1 MKSNS
6 KTINDYI
13 QSIPKNRKTLFLK
26 LWETIKNNIPEGF
39 EERLSFGMPGFV
51 VPESIFPDGYHCN
64 KNEPLPFLSLANHK
78 NYISLYHMGLY
89 MDDKLFQWFV
99 NEYSKISKKKLGIGK
114 SCIRFTDERDI
125 PFDLIE
131 ELMKKMD
138 VHTYIKLYLKQINSR
153 RK

>member
-1 MKSNS
+1 M
-6 KTINDYI
+6 
-13 QSIPKNRKTLFLK
+13 
-26 LWETIKNNIPEGF
+26 PEGF

-89 MDDKLFQWFV
+89 MNDKLFQWFV

-114 SCIRFTDERDI
+114 SCIRFTDEREI